1 MKVYVHY
8 EDNTS
13 EDLHLTLKLT
23 LPKKWVDQPI
33 KQVLEVSSTTTGW
46 MMMPYRHDVKLL
58 MMMP

>member
-8 EDNTS
+8 EDNES

-33 KQVLEVSSTTTGW
+33 KQVLEVSIN
-46 MMMPYRHDVKLL
+46 HDNNIARE
-58 MMMP
+58 